1 MIPRTFGATILAT
14 AHLRVVDD
22 DGGPERARRA
32 VALRSGVEIG
42 QEVRHGRVLG

>member
-14 AHLRVVDD
+14 AHLRVDD
-22 DGGPERARRA
+22 DGGAEGAHRA
-32 VALRSGVEIG
+32 VALRRGVEIG